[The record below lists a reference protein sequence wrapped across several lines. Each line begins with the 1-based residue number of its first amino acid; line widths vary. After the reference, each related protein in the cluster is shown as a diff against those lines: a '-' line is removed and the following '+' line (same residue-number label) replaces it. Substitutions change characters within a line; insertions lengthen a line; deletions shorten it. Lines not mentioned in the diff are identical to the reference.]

1 MSFFLYNQD
10 GHQAIARPFL
20 DDRPAMGKPGVSP
33 LDDHSATPKYHEL
46 ENFDAR
52 TDAPSSNFIY
62 DFEYFRYMTRSN
74 WTEVFAHDSK
84 GDVTFGQLDDLVD
97 AFDMA
102 CSLGPHDCI
111 VLDVERAPAS
121 PALFESRNER
131 MGQ

>member
-1 MSFFLYNQD
+1 MKRESVLFTFTGDLVVESFLAF
-10 GHQAIARPFL
+10 ARHRAARL
-20 DDRPAMGKPGVSP
+20 DLPMAVLASD
-33 LDDHSATPKYHEL
+33 
-46 ENFDAR
+46 ENAV
-52 TDAPSSNFIY
+52 AVAV
-62 DFEYFRYMTRSN
+62 E
-74 WTEVFAHDSK
+74 
-84 GDVTFGQLDDLVD
+84 GQVDLVD